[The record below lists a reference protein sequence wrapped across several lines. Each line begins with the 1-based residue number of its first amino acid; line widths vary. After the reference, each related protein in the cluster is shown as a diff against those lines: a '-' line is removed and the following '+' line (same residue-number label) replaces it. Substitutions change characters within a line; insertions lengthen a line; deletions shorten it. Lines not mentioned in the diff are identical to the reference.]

1 MKRER
6 FQTALTTILGL
17 VCLGLLVQTAWS
29 AEVPRMTKE
38 ELRPLLGDPSVV
50 ILDVRVGRSWTE
62 SDRKIQ
68 GAVRR
73 IPPPRSPP
81 GLPSILKTRRSSYT
95 VPDPPSTPVPGWHL
109 SSWKKVFKKCT
120 PSRGDGTNGM
130 RPSSPP
136 RKNRVNG
143 KKE

>member
-38 ELRPLLGDPSVV
+38 ELRPLMGDPSVV

-62 SDRKIQ
+62 SQWKIQ
-68 GAVRR
+68 GAIREE
-73 IPPPRSPP
+73 
-81 GLPSILKTRRSSYT
+81 PSAEVASWAAKYPQDKTLVLY
-95 VPDPPSTPVPGWHL
+95 
-109 SSWKKVFKKCT
+109 CT
-120 PSRGDGTNGM
+120 
-130 RPSSPP
+130 
-136 RKNRVNG
+136 
-143 KKE
+143 